1 MRDRRGPQVLSL
13 VGAVFALVGFLLIL
27 VAWNG
32 TAHTP
37 LVFEQIP
44 YLVSGGQLG
53 TAHDRFRHR
62 LRSLLEDRVGV
73 GAADPERRHPRP
85 PRPVGHPLA
94 QLGTA
99 LVVMGGFLFFSSWL
113 TVLVQDQRE
122 THRLLG
128 EILTAQLATSSTPRP
143 LPTRLVATAHGDM
156 VHRDS
161 CRVVAGRTDLRPGDL
176 ATMRPCGICTPDE
189 SATAA

>member
-1 MRDRRGPQVLSL
+1 MRDRRGSQVLSL

-53 TAHDRFRHR
+53 TA
-62 LRSLLEDRVGV
+62 
-73 GAADPERRHPRP
+73 
-85 PRPVGHPLA
+85 
-94 QLGTA
+94 

-128 EILTAQLATSSTPRP
+128 EILSAQLATSSTPRP
-143 LPTRLVATAHGDM
+143 LSTRLVATAHGDM

>member
-1 MRDRRGPQVLSL
+1 MRDRRGPQALSL
-13 VGAVFALVGFLLIL
+13 VGAVLGLVGFLLIL

-44 YLVSGGQLG
+44 YLVSGG
-53 TAHDRFRHR
+53 
-62 LRSLLEDRVGV
+62 
-73 GAADPERRHPRP
+73 
-85 PRPVGHPLA
+85 

-128 EILTAQLATSSTPRP
+128 EILAASLAGGAAPRVVS
-143 LPTRLVATAHGDM
+143 TRLVATAHGDM

-161 CRVVAGRTDLRPGDL
+161 CRVVVGRTDLRPGDL
-176 ATMRPCGICTPDE
+176 ETMRPCGICTPDE

>member
-1 MRDRRGPQVLSL
+1 MRDRRAPQVLSL
-13 VGAVFALVGFLLIL
+13 VGAVLALVGFLLIL

-53 TAHDRFRHR
+53 TA
-62 LRSLLEDRVGV
+62 
-73 GAADPERRHPRP
+73 
-85 PRPVGHPLA
+85 
-94 QLGTA
+94 
-99 LVVMGGFLFFSSWL
+99 LVVTGGFLFFSSWL

-128 EILTAQLATSSTPRP
+128 EILATQLASTSPRRVS
-143 LPTRLVATAHGDM
+143 TRLVATAHGDM
-156 VHRDS
+156 AHRDT

-176 ATMRPCGICTPDE
+176 ATMRACGICAPDE
-189 SATAA
+189 PATAA

>member
-1 MRDRRGPQVLSL
+1 MRDRRGPQALSL
-13 VGAVFALVGFLLIL
+13 VGAVLALVGFLLIL

-53 TAHDRFRHR
+53 TA
-62 LRSLLEDRVGV
+62 
-73 GAADPERRHPRP
+73 
-85 PRPVGHPLA
+85 
-94 QLGTA
+94 
-99 LVVMGGFLFFSSWL
+99 LVILGGFLFFSSWL

-122 THRLLG
+122 THRLLS
-128 EILTAQLATSSTPRP
+128 EILAAQLANAAKPRSVS
-143 LPTRLVATAHGDM
+143 TRLVATAHGDM

-161 CRVVAGRTDLRPGDL
+161 CRVVAGRTDLRPADL
-176 ATMRPCGICTPDE
+176 ATMRPCGICAPDE
-189 SATAA
+189 PATAA

>member
-1 MRDRRGPQVLSL
+1 MRDRRAPQVLSL
-13 VGAVFALVGFLLIL
+13 VGGLLGLVGFLLIL

-53 TAHDRFRHR
+53 TA
-62 LRSLLEDRVGV
+62 
-73 GAADPERRHPRP
+73 
-85 PRPVGHPLA
+85 
-94 QLGTA
+94 
-99 LVVMGGFLFFSSWL
+99 LVVTGGFLFFSSWL
-113 TVLVQDQRE
+113 TVLVRDQRE
-122 THRLLG
+122 THRLLA
-128 EILTAQLATSSTPRP
+128 EILAAQLGGASPR
-143 LPTRLVATAHGDM
+143 LLSTRLVATAHGDM

-176 ATMRPCGICTPDE
+176 ATMRPCGICAPDE
-189 SATAA
+189 PATAA

>member
-13 VGAVFALVGFLLIL
+13 VGAVLGLVGFLLIL

-53 TAHDRFRHR
+53 TAF
-62 LRSLLEDRVGV
+62 
-73 GAADPERRHPRP
+73 
-85 PRPVGHPLA
+85 
-94 QLGTA
+94 
-99 LVVMGGFLFFSSWL
+99 VVMGGFLFFSSWL

-128 EILTAQLATSSTPRP
+128 EILAAQLAGGNASRAVS
-143 LPTRLVATAHGDM
+143 TRLVATAHGDM

-176 ATMRPCGICTPDE
+176 ATMRPCGICAPDE